1 MSILHMPRPGRKSAQ
16 NGKYQGVNYV
26 TFFFKVLF
34 CLERSEKW
42 ILELI
47 AAICPLQ
54 FELVHRHQRLDIE
67 QQIDAINSSM
77 GLRIYSH

>member
-47 AAICPLQ
+47 AAICPPQ
-54 FELVHRHQRLDIE
+54 FEVHRHPRLDIE
-67 QQIDAINSSM
+67 KIDAINCTM